1 MKSLKYLNKYLFK
14 YRLMLLLGMFFVVI
28 SNVFGIFPAQIIRH
42 AFNLI
47 RENIFLYHL
56 YDQTALQP
64 GVFQLF
70 GLGLL
75 LFGGVVILLAILKG
89 VFMFF
94 MRQTI
99 IVVSRYIE
107 FDLKNEIYSHYQDLS
122 LAFYRKNNTGDLMNR
137 ITEDVS
143 RVRMYIG
150 PAIMYTINLA
160 TLFILAISAMISV
173 NPKLTLYSLA
183 PLPLLAITIYF
194 VKNIINKK
202 SELIQGQLSNLS
214 SFVQEVFSGIRVVK
228 AYGREKQTNKD
239 FGAQAD
245 IYRDKSMELA
255 QVQAFFFPTMLL
267 LIGLSIILTVYVG
280 GQEVIKGTISAG
292 NIAEF
297 IVYVTMLT
305 WPVTALGWVSSL
317 VQRAA
322 ASQKRINEFLNTKS
336 EIVGPD
342 VKAEIFKGNIE
353 FNHVSLTYPDTEIT
367 ALSELNLKIEAGKVI
382 AIIGKT
388 GSGKSTITNLISRL
402 YDPTEGSVTI
412 DGKKLNEVNLN
423 GLRSQIGYV
432 PQGTFLFSDTIKNN
446 IGFGVSNPS
455 QERIEKAAKDAVVY
469 SNIVGFPKGFETHV
483 GERGVTLSGGQKQ
496 RISIARAI
504 IKEPQI
510 LIFDDCLSA
519 VDTKTEETILSNLSE
534 LMKGKT
540 TIIISHRV
548 STIKN
553 ADKIVVLESGKI
565 VEEGNHDQLLK
576 IDGHY
581 KSLYDK
587 QLLEEQSA

>member
-1 MKSLKYLNKYLFK
+1 
-14 YRLMLLLGMFFVVI
+14 MFFVVI

-194 VKNIINKK
+194 VNNIINKK

>member
-1 MKSLKYLNKYLFK
+1 
-14 YRLMLLLGMFFVVI
+14 MFFVVI
-28 SNVFGIFPAQIIRH
+28 SNIFGIFPAQIIRH

-194 VKNIINKK
+194 VNNIINKK

>member
-28 SNVFGIFPAQIIRH
+28 SNIFGIFPAQIIRH

-194 VKNIINKK
+194 VNNIINKK

>member
-1 MKSLKYLNKYLFK
+1 M
-14 YRLMLLLGMFFVVI
+14 
-28 SNVFGIFPAQIIRH
+28 
-42 AFNLI
+42 
-47 RENIFLYHL
+47 
-56 YDQTALQP
+56 
-64 GVFQLF
+64 
-70 GLGLL
+70 
-75 LFGGVVILLAILKG
+75 
-89 VFMFF
+89 
-94 MRQTI
+94 
-99 IVVSRYIE
+99 
-107 FDLKNEIYSHYQDLS
+107 
-122 LAFYRKNNTGDLMNR
+122 
-137 ITEDVS
+137 
-143 RVRMYIG
+143 
-150 PAIMYTINLA
+150 
-160 TLFILAISAMISV
+160 
-173 NPKLTLYSLA
+173 
-183 PLPLLAITIYF
+183 
-194 VKNIINKK
+194 INKK

>member
-194 VKNIINKK
+194 VNNIINKK

-402 YDPTEGSVTI
+402 YDPTEGSVT
-412 DGKKLNEVNLN
+412 
-423 GLRSQIGYV
+423 
-432 PQGTFLFSDTIKNN
+432 
-446 IGFGVSNPS
+446 
-455 QERIEKAAKDAVVY
+455 
-469 SNIVGFPKGFETHV
+469 
-483 GERGVTLSGGQKQ
+483 
-496 RISIARAI
+496 
-504 IKEPQI
+504 
-510 LIFDDCLSA
+510 
-519 VDTKTEETILSNLSE
+519 
-534 LMKGKT
+534 
-540 TIIISHRV
+540 
-548 STIKN
+548 
-553 ADKIVVLESGKI
+553 
-565 VEEGNHDQLLK
+565 
-576 IDGHY
+576 
-581 KSLYDK
+581 
-587 QLLEEQSA
+587 

>member
-1 MKSLKYLNKYLFK
+1 
-14 YRLMLLLGMFFVVI
+14 MLLLGMFFVVI

-194 VKNIINKK
+194 VNNIINKK

>member
-1 MKSLKYLNKYLFK
+1 
-14 YRLMLLLGMFFVVI
+14 RLMLLLGMFFVVI

-75 LFGGVVILLAILKG
+75 LFGGIVILLAILKG

-194 VKNIINKK
+194 VNNIINKK